1 MRRSQVLSYV
11 IATVVL
17 SQLHAAE
24 EGSLS
29 KEHAFL
35 KKFAGTWSC
44 ASDCKMAPDQ
54 PPMKTTAMST
64 NRMIGDFWLV
74 NEIVST
80 GGGMKVT
87 AIQTIG
93 YDEKKKKFVGT
104 WIDSM
109 VNHQWQYEGTL
120 NAAGTTLTMEAE
132 GPNFMTGKGTAVF
145 RDIYEF
151 KSKGH
156 IFARS
161 LVKSDDGEWVEVV
174 KGNSKLVD
182 TSDSVGSA
190 D

>member
-1 MRRSQVLSYV
+1 MRRSQVLSF
-11 IATVVL
+11 AFTMCLL
-17 SQLHAAE
+17 SQAFAAE
-24 EGSLS
+24 EDSLS

-44 ASDCKMAPDQ
+44 ASDCRMSPDK
-54 PPMKTTAMST
+54 PPMKTTATST

-80 GGGMKVT
+80 GGGAKVT

-109 VNHQWQYEGTL
+109 FNHQWQYEGTL
-120 NAAGTTLTMEAE
+120 NAEGTTLTMEVE
-132 GPNFMTGKGTAVF
+132 GPNFMTGKGTALF

-151 KSKGH
+151 KSDSH

-161 LVKSDDGEWVEVV
+161 LVKSDDGEWIEMV

-182 TSDSVGSA
+182 TSDSVN
-190 D
+190 